1 VPFEQRALPNSSLN
15 RPLQEY
21 EVILPLPN
29 VNLGKAASW
38 FGQPGGGIQY
48 QLPMGIDELTEQG
61 FIKPI
66 FD

>member
-1 VPFEQRALPNSSLN
+1 MRG
-15 RPLQEY
+15 
-21 EVILPLPN
+21 EV
-29 VNLGKAASW
+29 ASW